1 MYVCIYVC
9 MYVGMCVCMDGW
21 MDGWM
26 DGCSVVQPLPR
37 YVPAF
42 LTEGTE
48 KVLSLQLCAPCA
60 FYGNCCE
67 DLNMSISL
75 YFLRV

>member
-1 MYVCIYVC
+1 MYIC
-9 MYVGMCVCMDGW
+9 MYVRRYVCVHGWMDGW

-26 DGCSVVQPLPR
+26 FGCSAIASVRTGLSHR
-37 YVPAF
+37 
-42 LTEGTE
+42 GNE